1 MVAAPILKECMTL
14 LRDFGKVSIEH
25 WNRESNLV
33 SHELASWGSVNNPS
47 VWVDASPNFIVNR
60 LVDDVAVIDK

>member
-1 MVAAPILKECMTL
+1 MVAAPILEECMTL
-14 LRDFGKVSIEH
+14 LQDFGKVSIEH
-25 WNRESNLV
+25 CNRESNLV